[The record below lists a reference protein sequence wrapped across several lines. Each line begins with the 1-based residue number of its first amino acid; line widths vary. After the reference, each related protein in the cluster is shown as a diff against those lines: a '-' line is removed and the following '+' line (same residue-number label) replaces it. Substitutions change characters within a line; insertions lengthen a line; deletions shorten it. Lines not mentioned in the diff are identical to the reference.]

1 MLCDLHRRNGCTE
14 LSCRIERI
22 EVAITQGIP
31 ILLQTITEQLD
42 RIERKEGALMTA
54 FSDLKTE
61 VESFIADVKTDVD
74 ALGAKIA
81 TLQAAVDSG
90 ASAAE
95 IASLTSEVTAA
106 HGTLSGTVAAPPV
119 VAPPAEPTA

>member
-1 MLCDLHRRNGCTE
+1 MLCDLHRRNRCTDRD
-14 LSCRIERI
+14 CRLERI
-22 EVAITQGIP
+22 EKSLASQSV
-31 ILLQTITEQLD
+31 LLQTIAEQIN